1 MLNIKEVCDNDHL
14 DRARWSVSKCDL
26 LDLREQRT
34 APDQPSTSSIFRAGP
49 FDQSKPSQFSNGA
62 LLCGLAD
69 LLIGILVTTNAL
81 SSLLKT
87 DFTALFY
94 VYLAKTNSS
103 FTNFTSYTWL
113 YKFYGWI
120 TPTYQWEHSSVSC
133 ELNHYQILDQ
143 KITNM
148 ALYPRNI
155 WLSKRKSET
164 K

>member
-14 DRARWSVSKCDL
+14 DRARWPASKCDL

-49 FDQSKPSQFSNGA
+49 FDQSQPSQFSNGA

-94 VYLAKTNSS
+94 AYLAKINFLIHKFHILVLLVLCTNNSYLPMRTFFSLMWAKS
-103 FTNFTSYTWL
+103 FSNSWPENNKHGFVP
-113 YKFYGWI
+113 K
-120 TPTYQWEHSSVSC
+120 EHLTV
-133 ELNHYQILDQ
+133 
-143 KITNM
+143 
-148 ALYPRNI
+148 
-155 WLSKRKSET
+155 
-164 K
+164 